1 MKRLLLL
8 CSLVAFCGQAAA
20 QDAEPAPDLAYGDF
34 QMGYYIS
41 ALREATKRIEANP
54 NDAPAMT
61 LVGQLYL
68 EGLGVAQNDTEA
80 VRWFALAAARGNAQA
95 QFALGAEKLVGKGTP
110 QDKQGAKALFE
121 QAAAQNNPAAL
132 YNLGVMLL
140 DEPDGAVRAAPLFQ
154 KAADLG
160 DPDACYSLG
169 LLYKSGSGVEKN
181 LSEAVKYFTKGAQDK
196 HIKSMIE
203 LGLMQFNGLGTPRD
217 ETSAAHWFRMAAE
230 LNNAIGQNRFA
241 RLLASGRGVP
251 VDKVE
256 ASKWHVLARAQ
267 GLNDE
272 WLDGV
277 LNSLSAEEKAKV
289 SALVLQRLGQ

>member
-1 MKRLLLL
+1 
-8 CSLVAFCGQAAA
+8 
-20 QDAEPAPDLAYGDF
+20 
-34 QMGYYIS
+34 
-41 ALREATKRIEANP
+41 
-54 NDAPAMT
+54 
-61 LVGQLYL
+61 
-68 EGLGVAQNDTEA
+68 
-80 VRWFALAAARGNAQA
+80 
-95 QFALGAEKLVGKGTP
+95 
-110 QDKQGAKALFE
+110 
-121 QAAAQNNPAAL
+121 
-132 YNLGVMLL
+132 
-140 DEPDGAVRAAPLFQ
+140 
-154 KAADLG
+154 
-160 DPDACYSLG
+160 
-169 LLYKSGSGVEKN
+169 
-181 LSEAVKYFTKGAQDK
+181 
-196 HIKSMIE
+196 MIE

-251 VDKVE
+251 VDRVE